1 MLDRTPP
8 DSVDM
13 RRIVLRALVILAC
26 VGAIH
31 CSGSDPTSPDA
42 PSGGGGGGGAGG
54 GGGGG
59 GGATRTSTTS
69 DDDFDDGQWA
79 DVVEAFGA
87 GGSGGGGRLS
97 YLGQQGA
104 YYRQVSITVNSAGSG
119 SAAQVAVFS
128 FKQGAVYF
136 PSTDG
141 AILSIDYSESSI
153 NQSGGNGQYSAPAIR
168 QNGKLYTLVPGGKAF
183 TTPETSWTPHSLTGL
198 TQNDFR
204 TIASAADHPD
214 FSTNGGRME
223 VGFMR
228 LQVVQAGGGGSTTK
242 VGIDNYRLTMY
253 RN

>member
-1 MLDRTPP
+1 
-8 DSVDM
+8 M
-13 RRIVLRALVILAC
+13 RQIALRAVVILAC
-26 VGAIH
+26 VVAAH
-31 CSGSDPTSPDA
+31 CGDSDPTNPTGPP
-42 PSGGGGGGGAGG
+42 PSGGSGGGG

-59 GGATRTSTTS
+59 GGATKTSTTS
-69 DDDFDDGQWA
+69 DDEFDDGQGEE
-79 DVVEAFGA
+79 VVEAYGA

-97 YLGQQGA
+97 FQGQQGA
-104 YYRQVSITVNSAGSG
+104 YYRQVTINVSSAGSG
-119 SAAQVAVFS
+119 SPAQVVVFA
-128 FKQGAVYF
+128 FKQGAIYF

-141 AILSIDYSESSI
+141 AILSIDYSELSI
-153 NQSGGNGQYSAPAIR
+153 NQGGGNGQYSAPAIR
-168 QNGKLYTLVPGGKAF
+168 QNGKLYTMVPGGKAF
-183 TTPETSWTPHSLTGL
+183 TTPETSWTTHLLTGL

-228 LQVVQAGGGGSTTK
+228 LQVVQAGGGASTTK

>member
-119 SAAQVAVFS
+119 VLPV
-128 FKQGAVYF
+128 
-136 PSTDG
+136 D
-141 AILSIDYSESSI
+141 
-153 NQSGGNGQYSAPAIR
+153 
-168 QNGKLYTLVPGGKAF
+168 
-183 TTPETSWTPHSLTGL
+183 
-198 TQNDFR
+198 
-204 TIASAADHPD
+204 
-214 FSTNGGRME
+214 
-223 VGFMR
+223 
-228 LQVVQAGGGGSTTK
+228 
-242 VGIDNYRLTMY
+242 
-253 RN
+253 